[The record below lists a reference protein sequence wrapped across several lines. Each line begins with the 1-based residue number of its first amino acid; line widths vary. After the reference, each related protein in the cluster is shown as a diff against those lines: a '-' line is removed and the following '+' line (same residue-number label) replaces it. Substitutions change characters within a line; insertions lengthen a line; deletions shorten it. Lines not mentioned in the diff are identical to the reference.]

1 MLQYND
7 PFRVPFQRDCTIG
20 NNRIRQVVMIF
31 KLRCSKTPKTP
42 AGEGRDQK
50 EKAFCGKKKDETVS
64 LRVRI
69 GSSPLQDHTRKRV
82 KRLARKR
89 PLTAT
94 KKPDSSSF
102 RRARLTRFKLSL

>member
-1 MLQYND
+1 MFQYNA
-7 PFRVPFQRDCTIG
+7 PFRIPFQRDCTIG

-31 KLRCSKTPKTP
+31 KLRFSQSPVTP
-42 AGEGRDQK
+42 AGDGRDQK

-82 KRLARKR
+82 KRLARK
-89 PLTAT
+89 
-94 KKPDSSSF
+94 
-102 RRARLTRFKLSL
+102 